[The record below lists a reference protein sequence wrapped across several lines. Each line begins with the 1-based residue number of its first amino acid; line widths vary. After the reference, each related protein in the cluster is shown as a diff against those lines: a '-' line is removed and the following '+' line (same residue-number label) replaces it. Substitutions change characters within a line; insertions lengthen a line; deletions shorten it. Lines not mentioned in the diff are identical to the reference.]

1 MKQLQSQY
9 TIKIETKDSAF
20 SCALD
25 EFDDIDDNTI
35 NDDKALIEFVQKIQ
49 SERTQHNLSWVSISP
64 AQFEMY
70 HICDEDGNKL
80 FSFNFTISK
89 KQQRSKFVDYKMRR
103 LIGNNWQVNTWQEA
117 AWSLEQEVK
126 KIMEAAE

>member
-9 TIKIETKDSAF
+9 SIKIETKDSSF

-35 NDDKALIEFVQKIQ
+35 NDDKALIKFVQKIQ
-49 SERTQHNLSWVSISP
+49 AKRTHHNLSWLDISP
-64 AQFEMY
+64 ARFEMY
-70 HICDEDGNKL
+70 HIIDEGGNKL

-89 KQQRSKFVDYKMRR
+89 KQQRSKFVDYKMSR
-103 LIGNNWQVNTWQEA
+103 LIGNNWQHNTWQEA
-117 AWSLEQEVK
+117 AE
-126 KIMEAAE
+126 

>member
-9 TIKIETKDSAF
+9 SISIETKDSTF

-25 EFDDIDDNTI
+25 EFDDIDDGII

-49 SERTQHNLSWVSISP
+49 AERTQHNLSWVDIRPSP
-64 AQFEMY
+64 HQLFD
-70 HICDEDGNKL
+70 ILDEDGNKL

-89 KQQRSKFVDYKMRR
+89 KQQRSKFVDYRLTRFTGNNRLIVGRR
-103 LIGNNWQVNTWQEA
+103 LLG
-117 AWSLEQEVK
+117 L
-126 KIMEAAE
+126 

>member
-9 TIKIETKDSAF
+9 SIKIETKDSAF

-35 NDDKALIEFVQKIQ
+35 NDDKSLIEFVQKIQ
-49 SERTQHNLSWVSISP
+49 SERTQNNLSWVDIRPSP
-64 AQFEMY
+64 HQVFD
-70 HICDEDGNKL
+70 ILDEDGNTL

-89 KQQRSKFVDYKMRR
+89 KQQRSKFVDYRMTRF
-103 LIGNNWQVNTWQEA
+103 IGKNRQTNTWQEA
-117 AWSLEQEVK
+117 AFSLEEEVK
-126 KIMEAAE
+126 KIMETA

>member
-9 TIKIETKDSAF
+9 TINIETKDSAF

-25 EFDDIDDNTI
+25 ECDDIDDNTI

-49 SERTQHNLSWVSISP
+49 SERTQHNLSWVIISP
-64 AQFEMY
+64 ARFEMY
-70 HICDEDGNKL
+70 HILDEDGNKL

-89 KQQRSKFVDYKMRR
+89 KQQRSKFVDYR
-103 LIGNNWQVNTWQEA
+103 LTRFTGDNHQTNTWQE
-117 AWSLEQEVK
+117 K
-126 KIMEAAE
+126 AE

>member
-9 TIKIETKDSAF
+9 AISIETKDSAF

-35 NDDKALIEFVQKIQ
+35 NDDKALIKFVQKIQ
-49 SERTQHNLSWVSISP
+49 AKRTQHNLSWVVISP
-64 AQFEMY
+64 ARFEMY

-89 KQQRSKFVDYKMRR
+89 KQKRSKFVDYRMTRF
-103 LIGNNWQVNTWQEA
+103 IGKNHQTNTWQEA
-117 AWSLEQEVK
+117 AE
-126 KIMEAAE
+126 